1 MIKLKLWNLEIGG
14 RMMAAINDLVNQISD
29 VRLRARLSEEVAYLA
44 KKKKFGLVFEEHLPE
59 KTLLYN
65 SELKVGMTVCYKN
78 KSVDDT
84 YLVTDINDN
93 EVTLRNLKT
102 GELFSEEKRKV
113 VQIRRFGEAVFP
125 MLKHVDSVQKGSKD
139 AAWHMLIEA
148 DNYHALQLL
157 DYLYPG
163 EVDCIYIDPPYNTG
177 SRDWK
182 YNNSFVDSNDE
193 WRHSKWLAFM
203 KRRLE
208 LAKKLLKPDDSVLII
223 AIDDN
228 ELFALGML
236 LEELF
241 KGSERQII
249 DITIN
254 PKGKA
259 RDQRL
264 SQVDEYLLVVYL
276 GNGGAQ
282 EIIDGGEL
290 EEIRW
295 PYLRRSE
302 ASSVRSS
309 RKNQFYPIYVDDET
323 KKIVKIGEP
332 IPKEVDRN
340 SVPQIKGCTAVFP
353 VTEENVEMIWGLTGP
368 SLQLAVDGDYV
379 QVNFNKKNKFQPYT
393 IKYVTAPSIEKVENG
408 DYSVVGRRDD
418 GSKIVVSTQSSSKRK
433 TTVWKKNL
441 YDANK
446 YGTQIVSSIIKNKQF
461 PFPKSLYAV
470 HDTLKSFLSNK
481 KDALVVDFFAGSGTT
496 LHALNLLNFEDGGNR
511 RGILVTNNEVS
522 SREETDLLD
531 KGYLPGDDVWE
542 DNGICRSVT
551 WPRVKHSILGVD
563 TAGVPIDG
571 NYFLDKYR
579 MESKKRTVKQID
591 YISPSKVTT
600 VAQKKKIISLLGT
613 QRIPSTKLVSS
624 GAFAIDDEKP
634 TAILFDLS
642 YEEEWYQELE
652 GKDNVTEVL
661 IVTEDKS
668 AFKRISE
675 KSIEIL
681 GTKDSYSQ
689 EERAMS
695 EGFKSN
701 CEYFSLDFLNK
712 DDVELGNEFESILP
726 ILWAKSGCV
735 GMRPENVED
744 VDFIFP
750 IESNFSVLI
759 NEYAFAQ
766 FKEEMKN
773 HVGIEYVYIVTNSND
788 AFSEMAS
795 EFSGVNSY
803 QLYKDYLDNFM
814 IQGAVK

>member
-1 MIKLKLWNLEIGG
+1 
-14 RMMAAINDLVNQISD
+14 MAAINDLINQISD
-29 VRLRARLSEEVAYLA
+29 VRLRARLSDEVAYLT
-44 KKKKFGLVFEEHLPE
+44 KRKKFGLVFEEHLPE
-59 KTLLYN
+59 KALLFN
-65 SELKVGMTVCYKN
+65 SELQVGMSVCYKN
-78 KSVDDT
+78 KSVDDA
-84 YLVTDINDN
+84 YLVTAINDN

-102 GELFSEEKRKV
+102 GELFTEEKQKIVQFRK
-113 VQIRRFGEAVFP
+113 FGEAVFP
-125 MLKHVDSVQKGSKD
+125 MLKHVDSVQNGPKD

-177 SRDWK
+177 ARDWK

-228 ELFALGML
+228 EMFALGML

-241 KGSERQII
+241 KGSERQIV

-259 RDQRL
+259 RDKRL
-264 SQVDEYLLVVYL
+264 SQVDEYLLVVYF
-276 GNGGAQ
+276 GNSGAQ
-282 EIIDGGEL
+282 EMIDGEEL
-290 EEIRW
+290 KEIRW

-309 RKNQFYPIYVDDET
+309 RKNQFYPIYIEDKT
-323 KKIVKIGEP
+323 KKIIKIGEP
-332 IPKEVDRN
+332 ITTEVDRN
-340 SVPQIKGCTAVFP
+340 SVPQIEGCTAVFP
-353 VTEENVEMIWGLTGP
+353 VNEEGVEMIWGLTGP
-368 SLQLAVDGDYV
+368 SLQLALDEDYV

-393 IKYVTAPSIEKVENG
+393 IKYVTAPSIEKVKNG
-408 DYSVVGRRDD
+408 DYSVVGRRAD

-433 TTVWKKNL
+433 TTVWRKNL

-470 HDTLKSFLSNK
+470 HDTLKCFLSNK

-496 LHALNLLNFEDGGNR
+496 LHALNLLNLEDGGNR

-522 SREETDLLD
+522 SREETDLLG
-531 KGYLPGDDVWE
+531 KGYLPGDAIWE
-542 DNGICRSVT
+542 NNGICRSVT

-563 TAGVPIDG
+563 TDGVPIDG
-571 NYFLDKYR
+571 NYYLDKYR
-579 MESKKRTVKQID
+579 MTSKKRTVKQID
-591 YISPSKVTT
+591 YISPSKMTT

-613 QRIPSTKLVSS
+613 QRITSTKLVNS
-624 GAFAIDDEKP
+624 GAFAIDDEKS

-642 YEEEWYQELE
+642 YEEEWYQALE

-668 AFKRISE
+668 AYKRISE
-675 KSIEIL
+675 NSIEIL
-681 GTKDSYSQ
+681 GTKDSFSQ

-701 CEYFSLDFLNK
+701 CEYFTLDFLNK
-712 DDVELGNEFESILP
+712 DDVELGNEFDSILP

-735 GMRPENVED
+735 GMRPENVKD

-814 IQGAVK
+814 IQGV

>member
-1 MIKLKLWNLEIGG
+1 MEIGG
-14 RMMAAINDLVNQISD
+14 RLMAAINDIVNQISD
-29 VRLRARLSEEVAYLA
+29 VRLRARLSEEVAYLT

-65 SELKVGMTVCYKN
+65 SELQVGMTVCYKN

-93 EVTLRNLKT
+93 EITLRNLKT
-102 GELFSEEKRKV
+102 GELFSEEKLKV

-125 MLKHVDSVQKGSKD
+125 MLKPVDSVQKGSKD
-139 AAWHMLIEA
+139 ATWHMLIEA

-157 DYLYPG
+157 NYLYPG

-177 SRDWK
+177 ARDWK
-182 YNNSFVDSNDE
+182 YNNSFIDSNDE

-249 DITIN
+249 NITIN

-264 SQVDEYLLVVYL
+264 SQVDEYLLVVYF

-282 EIIDGGEL
+282 EMIDGGGL

-302 ASSVRSS
+302 SSSVRSS
-309 RKNQFYPIYVDDET
+309 RKNQFYPIYVEDVT
-323 KKIVKIGEP
+323 KKILKIGKP
-332 IPKEVDRN
+332 ITTEIDRN

-353 VTEENVEMIWGLTGP
+353 VTEEGVEMIWGLTGP
-368 SLQLAVDGDYV
+368 SLQIAVDEDYV

-393 IKYVTAPSIEKVENG
+393 IKYVTAPSIKKVENG
-408 DYSVVGRRDD
+408 DYGVVGQRDD

-496 LHALNLLNFEDGGNR
+496 LHALNLLNLEDGGNR

-522 SREETDLLD
+522 SSEETDLLG

-563 TAGVPIDG
+563 TYGVPIDG
-571 NYFLDKYR
+571 DYYLDKYQ
-579 MESKKRTVKQID
+579 MESKKRSVKQID
-591 YISPSKVTT
+591 YIMPSKLTT
-600 VAQKKKIISLLGT
+600 VAQKKKIISLLGK

-652 GKDNVTEVL
+652 GKDNVIEVL
-661 IVTEDKS
+661 IVTEDKL
-668 AFKRISE
+668 AYKRISE
-675 KSIEIL
+675 KSIGIL

-712 DDVELGNEFESILP
+712 DDIEIGNEFESILP

-735 GMRPENVED
+735 GMRPVNVED

-750 IESNFSVLI
+750 IESNFSVLM
-759 NEYAFAQ
+759 NEYAFAH

-814 IQGAVK
+814 IQGV

>member
-1 MIKLKLWNLEIGG
+1 
-14 RMMAAINDLVNQISD
+14 MMAAISNLVNQISD
-29 VRLRARLSEEVAYLA
+29 AHLRSRLSEEVAYLT
-44 KKKKFGLVFEEHLPE
+44 KKKKFGLVFEDHLPE

-65 SELKVGMTVCYKN
+65 SELQVGMTVCYKN

-93 EVTLRNLKT
+93 VVTLKNLKT

-125 MLKHVDSVQKGSKD
+125 MLKHIDKVQRGSKD

-157 DYLYPG
+157 NYLYPG

-177 SRDWK
+177 AKDWK
-182 YNNSFVDSNDE
+182 YNNSFVDNNDE

-223 AIDDN
+223 AIDDH
-228 ELFALGML
+228 ELFTLGML

-264 SQVDEYLLVVYL
+264 SQVDEYLLVVYF
-276 GNGGAQ
+276 GDGGAQ
-282 EIIDGGEL
+282 EMIDGGEL
-290 EEIRW
+290 QEIRW

-302 ASSVRSS
+302 PSSVRSS
-309 RKNQFYPIYVDDET
+309 RKNQFYPIYVEDET
-323 KKIVKIGEP
+323 KKIIKIGDP
-332 IPKEVDRN
+332 ITPEIDRN

-353 VTEENVEMIWGLTGP
+353 VTEEGKEMIWGLTGP
-368 SLQLAVDGDYV
+368 SLQLAVDEGYV
-379 QVNFNKKNKFQPYT
+379 QVNYNKKNKFQSYT
-393 IKYVTAPSIEKVENG
+393 IKYVTAPSIEKVRNG

-433 TTVWKKNL
+433 TTVWMKNL

-446 YGTQIVSSIIKNKQF
+446 YGTRIVSSIIKNKQF

-496 LHALNLLNFEDGGNR
+496 LHALNLLNLEDDGKR

-522 SREETDLLD
+522 SSEETDLQG
-531 KGYLPGDDVWE
+531 KGYLPGDDLWE
-542 DNGICRSVT
+542 ENGICRSVT

-563 TAGVPIDG
+563 TDGVPIDG
-571 NYFLDKYR
+571 NYYLDKYR
-579 MESKKRTVKQID
+579 MKSKKRTVKQID

-613 QRIPSTKLVSS
+613 QRIPSTKLVST
-624 GAFAIDDEKP
+624 GAFAIDDKKP

-668 AFKRISE
+668 AYKRISD

-681 GTKDSYSQ
+681 GTIDSYSQ

-695 EGFKSN
+695 EGFISN
-701 CEYFSLDFLNK
+701 CEFFSLDFLNK
-712 DDVELGNEFESILP
+712 DNVELGSEFESILP
-726 ILWAKSGCV
+726 VLWAKSGCV
-735 GMRPENVED
+735 GVRPENVGD

-814 IQGAVK
+814 IQGV

>member
-1 MIKLKLWNLEIGG
+1 
-14 RMMAAINDLVNQISD
+14 MAAINDLVNQISD
-29 VRLRARLSEEVAYLA
+29 VHLRARLSEEVAYLT

-65 SELKVGMTVCYKN
+65 SELQVGMTVCYKN

-125 MLKHVDSVQKGSKD
+125 VLKHVDSVQKGSKD

-177 SRDWK
+177 ARDWK

-223 AIDDN
+223 AIDDS

-249 DITIN
+249 NITIN

-259 RDQRL
+259 REQRL
-264 SQVDEYLLVVYL
+264 SQVDEYLLVVYF

-282 EIIDGGEL
+282 EMLDEGGL

-302 ASSVRSS
+302 PSSVRSS
-309 RKNQFYPIYVDDET
+309 RKNQFYPIYVENET
-323 KKIVKIGEP
+323 KKIFKIGEP
-332 IPKEVDRN
+332 ITIEVDRN
-340 SVPQIKGCTAVFP
+340 SVPQINGCTAVFP
-353 VTEENVEMIWGLTGP
+353 VTEEGLEMIWGLTGP
-368 SLQLAVDGDYV
+368 SLQLAVDEDYV

-393 IKYVTAPSIEKVENG
+393 IKYVTAPSIVKVENG

-481 KDALVVDFFAGSGTT
+481 KDGLVVDFFAGSGTT
-496 LHALNLLNFEDGGNR
+496 LHALNLLNLEDGGNR

-522 SREETDLLD
+522 SSEETEFLG

-563 TAGVPIDG
+563 TDGVSIDG
-571 NYFLDKYR
+571 NYYLDKYR

-591 YISPSKVTT
+591 YLSPSKVTT

-613 QRIPSTKLVSS
+613 KRIPSTKLVSS
-624 GAFAIDDEKP
+624 GAFAIDNEKP

-652 GKDNVTEVL
+652 AKDNVTEVL

-668 AFKRISE
+668 AYKRISE

-681 GTKDSYSQ
+681 GTKDSYFQ
-689 EERAMS
+689 EERAKS
-695 EGFKSN
+695 VGFKSN
-701 CEYFSLDFLNK
+701 CEFFSLDFLNK

-773 HVGIEYVYIVTNSND
+773 HVGIEYFYIVTNSNE

-814 IQGAVK
+814 IQGV